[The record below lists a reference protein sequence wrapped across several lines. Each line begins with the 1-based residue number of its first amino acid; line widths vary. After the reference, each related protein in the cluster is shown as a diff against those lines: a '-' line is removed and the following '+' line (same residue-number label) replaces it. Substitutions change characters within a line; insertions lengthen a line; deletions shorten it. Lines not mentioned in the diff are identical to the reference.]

1 MMSLQPDYSTLIR
14 KKMRFLSR
22 RLVMPNDLNYANALF
37 GGRALE
43 WIDEEAAIY
52 AICQL
57 ETNCLVT
64 KHIGEI
70 SFESPATQGDIVEFG
85 LVTKKV
91 GRTSITV
98 TCLVRN
104 KASKKTICLAD
115 DIVFVRV
122 DPVTRQPVEH
132 GKTMAGLQS
141 QIELEMK
148 SLNVESGVTN

>member
-1 MMSLQPDYSTLIR
+1 
-14 KKMRFLSR
+14 MRFLSR
-22 RLVMPNDLNYANALF
+22 RLVMPNDLNYANSLF

-70 SFESPATQGDIVEFG
+70 NFESPAMQGDVVEFG
-85 LVTKKV
+85 LVTKRV
-91 GRTSITV
+91 GKSSITI

-104 KASKKTICLAD
+104 KATKKTICLAD
-115 DIVFVRV
+115 DIVFVKV
-122 DPVTRQPVEH
+122 DPESRLPIPH
-132 GKTMAGLQS
+132 GKTLDSS
-141 QIELEMK
+141 QKQALDEIK
-148 SLNVESGVTN
+148 I

>member
-1 MMSLQPDYSTLIR
+1 
-14 KKMRFLSR
+14 MRFLSR
-22 RLVMPNDLNYANALF
+22 RLVMPSDLNYANSLF

-70 SFESPATQGDIVEFG
+70 SFESPAMQGDIVEFG
-85 LVTKKV
+85 LETKKV
-91 GRTSITV
+91 GKSSITV

-104 KASKKTICLAD
+104 KVTKKTICLAD
-115 DIVFVRV
+115 DIVFVQV
-122 DPVTRQPVEH
+122 DPQTRLPIPH
-132 GKTMAGLQS
+132 GKTMDILAKQTEKEI
-141 QIELEMK
+141 QT
-148 SLNVESGVTN
+148 LNM

>member
-1 MMSLQPDYSTLIR
+1 MQ
-14 KKMRFLSR
+14 MRFLSR

-57 ETNCLVT
+57 ETNYLVT

-70 SFESPATQGDIVEFG
+70 SFESPAVQGVVEFG
-85 LVTKKV
+85 LETKSV

-98 TCLVRN
+98 SCLVRN
-104 KASKKTICLAD
+104 KATKKTICFAD
-115 DIVFVRV
+115 DIVFVQV
-122 DPVTRQPVEH
+122 DPESKRPAPH
-132 GKTMAGLQS
+132 GKTMEQ
-141 QIELEMK
+141 LETQTEQEIRN
-148 SLNVESGVTN
+148 LNIKK

>member
-1 MMSLQPDYSTLIR
+1 
-14 KKMRFLSR
+14 MRFLSH
-22 RLVMPNDLNYANALF
+22 RLVMPYDLNYANSLF

-70 SFESPATQGDIVEFG
+70 SFESAALQGDIVEFG
-85 LVTKKV
+85 LATKKV
-91 GRTSITV
+91 GNTSISI

-104 KASKKTICLAD
+104 KATKKTICLAD
-115 DIVFVRV
+115 DIVFVQV
-122 DPVTRQPVEH
+122 DPDTRKPIPH
-132 GKTMAGLQS
+132 GKT
-141 QIELEMK
+141 LEQL
-148 SLNVESGVTN
+148 SNEVEE

>member
-1 MMSLQPDYSTLIR
+1 MQ
-14 KKMRFLSR
+14 FLSR
-22 RLVMPNDLNYANALF
+22 RLVMPSDLNYANSLF

-70 SFESPATQGDIVEFG
+70 SFESAALQGDVVEFG
-85 LVTKKV
+85 LAIKKV
-91 GRTSITV
+91 GNTSITI

-104 KASKKTICLAD
+104 KITKKSICLAD
-115 DIVFVRV
+115 DIVFVKV
-122 DPVTRQPVEH
+122 DPQTRKPIPH
-132 GKTMAGLQS
+132 GKTHEQLNKQTEAE
-141 QIELEMK
+141 IN
-148 SLNVESGVTN
+148 SLKG

>member
-1 MMSLQPDYSTLIR
+1 
-14 KKMRFLSR
+14 MRFLSR
-22 RLVMPNDLNYANALF
+22 RLVMPNDLNYANSLF

-70 SFESPATQGDIVEFG
+70 NFESAAMQGDVVEFG
-85 LVTKKV
+85 LATKRV
-91 GRTSITV
+91 GRSSITV

-104 KASKKTICLAD
+104 KATKKTICLAD
-115 DIVFVRV
+115 DIVFVKV
-122 DPVTRQPVEH
+122 DATTRLPIPH
-132 GKTMAGLQS
+132 GKTLQALEL
-141 QIELEMK
+141 QTKIEVDTL
-148 SLNVESGVTN
+148 SD

>member
-1 MMSLQPDYSTLIR
+1 
-14 KKMRFLSR
+14 MRFLSR
-22 RLVMPNDLNYANALF
+22 RLVMPQDLNYANSLF

-70 SFESPATQGDIVEFG
+70 SFESPATMGDIVEFG
-85 LVTKKV
+85 LATKNV

-98 TCLVRN
+98 SCLVRN
-104 KASKKTICLAD
+104 KASKKTICFAD
-115 DIVFVRV
+115 DIVFVAL
-122 DPVTRQPVEH
+122 DPATRQPVPH
-132 GKTMAGLQS
+132 GKTPEILAQ
-141 QIELEMK
+141 QTEDELK
-148 SLNVESGVTN
+148 NLNL

>member
-1 MMSLQPDYSTLIR
+1 
-14 KKMRFLSR
+14 MRFLSR
-22 RLVMPNDLNYANALF
+22 RLVMPNDLNYAHALF

-70 SFESPATQGDIVEFG
+70 SFESPAVQGDIVEFG
-85 LVTKKV
+85 LATKKV

-104 KASKKTICLAD
+104 KATKKTICLAD
-115 DIVFVRV
+115 DIVFVVV
-122 DPVTRQPVEH
+122 DPDTRLPIPH
-132 GKTMAGLQS
+132 GKTLASMEAQTK
-141 QIELEMK
+141 QTIAQ
-148 SLNVESGVTN
+148 LNLAD

>member
-1 MMSLQPDYSTLIR
+1 MR
-14 KKMRFLSR
+14 MRFLSR
-22 RLVMPNDLNYANALF
+22 RLVMPNDLNYANSLF

-70 SFESPATQGDIVEFG
+70 NFESPAMQGDVVEFG
-85 LVTKKV
+85 LVTKRV
-91 GRTSITV
+91 GKSSITI

-104 KASKKTICLAD
+104 KATKKTICLAD
-115 DIVFVRV
+115 DIVFVKV
-122 DPVTRQPVEH
+122 DPETRLPIPH
-132 GKTMAGLQS
+132 GKTLDSLQK
-141 QIELEMK
+141 QALDEIK
-148 SLNVESGVTN
+148 K

>member
-1 MMSLQPDYSTLIR
+1 
-14 KKMRFLSR
+14 MRFLSR
-22 RLVMPNDLNYANALF
+22 RLVMPSDLNYANSLF

-70 SFESPATQGDIVEFG
+70 SFESAAMQGDVVEFG
-85 LVTKKV
+85 LETKKV
-91 GRTSITV
+91 GSTSITI

-104 KASKKTICLAD
+104 KVTKKTICLAD
-115 DIVFVRV
+115 DIVFVQV
-122 DPVTRQPVEH
+122 DPQTRKPIPH
-132 GKTMAGLQS
+132 GKTYQGLMNQS
-141 QIELEMK
+141 D
-148 SLNVESGVTN
+148 S

>member
-1 MMSLQPDYSTLIR
+1 
-14 KKMRFLSR
+14 MRFLSR

-57 ETNCLVT
+57 ETNFLVT

-70 SFESPATQGDIVEFG
+70 SFESPAMQGDVVEFG
-85 LVTKKV
+85 LATKKV

-104 KASKKTICLAD
+104 KATKKTICLAD

-122 DPVTRQPVEH
+122 DPETKQPIPH
-132 GKTMAGLQS
+132 GKTME
-141 QIELEMK
+141 ELEAQTK
-148 SLNVESGVTN
+148 EELKTLNMI

>member
-1 MMSLQPDYSTLIR
+1 
-14 KKMRFLSR
+14 MRFLSR
-22 RLVMPNDLNYANALF
+22 RLVMPQDLNYANSLF

-70 SFESPATQGDIVEFG
+70 NFESAAAMGDIVEFG
-85 LVTKKV
+85 LTTKNV

-98 TCLVRN
+98 SCLVRN
-104 KASKKTICLAD
+104 KASKKTICFAD
-115 DIVFVRV
+115 DIVFVVV
-122 DPVTRQPVEH
+122 DPETRLPLAH
-132 GKTMAGLQS
+132 GKTAAL
-141 QIELEMK
+141 LEK
-148 SLNVESGVTN
+148 QTEQEIKQLNL

>member
-1 MMSLQPDYSTLIR
+1 
-14 KKMRFLSR
+14 MRFLSR
-22 RLVMPNDLNYANALF
+22 RLVMPNDLNYAQSLF
-37 GGRALE
+37 GGRALA

-85 LVTKKV
+85 LATKKV
-91 GRTSITV
+91 GKTSITV

-104 KASKKTICLAD
+104 KATKKTICLAD

-122 DPVTRQPVEH
+122 DPATRLPVPH
-132 GKTMAGLQS
+132 GKTLE
-141 QIELEMK
+141 ELETQTQDEMAQLGLGK
-148 SLNVESGVTN
+148 GI

>member
-1 MMSLQPDYSTLIR
+1 
-14 KKMRFLSR
+14 MRFLSR
-22 RLVMPNDLNYANALF
+22 RLVMPSDLNYANSLF

-57 ETNCLVT
+57 ETNVLVT

-70 SFESPATQGDIVEFG
+70 SFESPAMQGDVVEFG
-85 LVTKKV
+85 LATKKV

-104 KASKKTICLAD
+104 KATKKTICLAD
-115 DIVFVRV
+115 DIVFVSV
-122 DPVTRQPVEH
+122 DPESRAPKPH
-132 GKTMAGLQS
+132 GKTMA
-141 QIELEMK
+141 ELESQTVEELK
-148 SLNVESGVTN
+148 TLNMI

>member
-1 MMSLQPDYSTLIR
+1 
-14 KKMRFLSR
+14 MRFLSR
-22 RLVMPNDLNYANALF
+22 RLVMPSDLNYANSLF

-57 ETNCLVT
+57 ESNVLVT

-70 SFESPATQGDIVEFG
+70 SFESPAMQGDVVEFG
-85 LVTKKV
+85 LETKRV
-91 GRTSITV
+91 GKTSITV

-104 KASKKTICLAD
+104 KVSKKTICFAD

-122 DPVTRQPVEH
+122 DPETRLPVPH
-132 GKTMAGLQS
+132 GKTLKGLERQTKEE
-141 QIELEMK
+141 IGL
-148 SLNVESGVTN
+148 LV

>member
-1 MMSLQPDYSTLIR
+1 
-14 KKMRFLSR
+14 MRFLSR
-22 RLVMPNDLNYANALF
+22 RLVMPNDLNYANSLF

-70 SFESPATQGDIVEFG
+70 SFESAAMQGDVVEFG
-85 LVTKKV
+85 LATKKV
-91 GRTSITV
+91 GSSSITV

-104 KASKKTICLAD
+104 KATKKTICLAD
-115 DIVFVRV
+115 DIVFVKV
-122 DPVTRQPVEH
+122 DPVSRKPVPH
-132 GKTMAGLQS
+132 GKT
-141 QIELEMK
+141 LEQLSK
-148 SLNVESGVTN
+148 QTKEEIDKLNM

>member
-1 MMSLQPDYSTLIR
+1 MEDCELVYSTLIR

-104 KASKKTICLAD
+104 KATKKTICLAD

-122 DPVTRQPVEH
+122 DPVSRLPVEH
-132 GKTMAGLQS
+132 GKTMKGLMLQTE
-141 QIELEMK
+141 QEMK
-148 SLNVESGVTN
+148 ILNME

>member
-1 MMSLQPDYSTLIR
+1 
-14 KKMRFLSR
+14 MRFLSR
-22 RLVMPNDLNYANALF
+22 RLVMPNDLNYAQSLF
-37 GGRALE
+37 GGRALA

-85 LVTKKV
+85 LATKKV
-91 GRTSITV
+91 GKTSITV

-104 KASKKTICLAD
+104 KATKKTICLAD

-122 DPVTRQPVEH
+122 DPSTRLPVPH
-132 GKTMAGLQS
+132 GKTLE
-141 QIELEMK
+141 ELEKQTQYEMTQLGLGPK
-148 SLNVESGVTN
+148 N

>member
-1 MMSLQPDYSTLIR
+1 
-14 KKMRFLSR
+14 MRFLSR
-22 RLVMPNDLNYANALF
+22 RLVMPNDLNYANSLF

-43 WIDEEAAIY
+43 WIDEEAAIF

-57 ETNCLVT
+57 ESNCLVT

-70 SFESPATQGDIVEFG
+70 SFESPAMQGDVVEFG
-85 LVTKKV
+85 LATKSL

-104 KASKKTICLAD
+104 KITKKTICLAD

-122 DPVTRQPVEH
+122 DPDTRLAVPH
-132 GKTMAGLQS
+132 GKTMEVLES
-141 QIELEMK
+141 QTREEIK
-148 SLNVESGVTN
+148 TLNMDEDK